1 MSFNDESV
9 VRAAARSA
17 IPLIAA
23 IGHETDW
30 TLIDHAA
37 DLRAPTPTAAAEFAT
52 PVRAELIASLADLD
66 GRARG
71 AILRFAQRLRGD
83 LRAVAR
89 ALPGGEAIVA
99 GPRQRLDRAAESFA
113 DPRPRRAR
121 PARAPGGR
129 ARATACAPFAARVSR
144 GPARAPEGA
153 YRAPARLGPV
163 LIERLRRAADAA
175 GRALRA
181 RVRAARDGAGPSARR
196 RCSGSRRA

>member
-37 DLRAPTPTAAAEFAT
+37 DLRAPTPTAAAEFAA
-52 PVRAELIASLADLD
+52 PVRAELVASLADLD

-89 ALPGGEAIVA
+89 ALPGARPSSPG
-99 GPRQRLDRAAESFA
+99 RASASTA
-113 DPRPRRAR
+113 PRR
-121 PARAPGGR
+121 
-129 ARATACAPFAARVSR
+129 
-144 GPARAPEGA
+144 
-153 YRAPARLGPV
+153 L
-163 LIERLRRAADAA
+163 
-175 GRALRA
+175 
-181 RVRAARDGAGPSARR
+181 
-196 RCSGSRRA
+196 